1 MAGHVH
7 QCHGG
12 QFRPAKTAGQHQ
24 MAIGAAAGQHLRFNG
39 RGGGGEDDRQ
49 VFHAPAHHRHV
60 AGVIMHALFLLEA
73 GFVCFIDDDGFQV
86 RIGQEQ
92 RRSRAHHHLGAAIG
106 NRGPGGAALAGF
118 QIRMPRE
125 RLAAEA
131 GGKARQPRRGERD
144 FRHHHQRLPA
154 VADRLRDGFE
164 IDFGLAGPGHAFQ
177 QDRREFARIH
187 SGDQFIGHRLLI
199 GGQRGRC
206 KRRVRFGRG
215 GIAGHAGCNQR
226 AGGDESANHS
236 VRNAGH
242 AGQIARGALPPLQ
255 PLQRLGAFRGQPLR
269 HRAAQPVFGE
279 LPRTQERH
287 RRPRHAHHRLQ
298 RRDIIIGGPFDQAA
312 QRLGQRRQVES
323 RRHWAQFAC
332 WHLWRGQ
339 PIGIPHHSDDAT
351 GSKRHFHRVTRLQH
365 HAGRYSIIQRPQ
377 PMLERDDADTR

>member
-39 RGGGGEDDRQ
+39 RGGGGEDDGQ
-49 VFHAPAHHRHV
+49 DLHPPAHYRHV

-73 GFVCFIDDDGFQV
+73 GFVGFIDDDGFEV
-86 RIGQEQ
+86 GIGQEQ
-92 RRSRAHHHLGAAIG
+92 RRPRAHHHLGAAIG

-125 RLAAEA
+125 RLAAET
-131 GGKARQPRRGERD
+131 GGKSRQPRRGKRD

-215 GIAGHAGCNQR
+215 GIAGHAACNQR
-226 AGGDESANHS
+226 AGGDETANH
-236 VRNAGH
+236 
-242 AGQIARGALPPLQ
+242 
-255 PLQRLGAFRGQPLR
+255 RL
-269 HRAAQPVFGE
+269 
-279 LPRTQERH
+279 
-287 RRPRHAHHRLQ
+287 
-298 RRDIIIGGPFDQAA
+298 
-312 QRLGQRRQVES
+312 
-323 RRHWAQFAC
+323 
-332 WHLWRGQ
+332 
-339 PIGIPHHSDDAT
+339 
-351 GSKRHFHRVTRLQH
+351 
-365 HAGRYSIIQRPQ
+365 
-377 PMLERDDADTR
+377 